1 MTRPLLPT
9 LAASLFATS
18 ALADVPRVVT
28 DIPPVQSL
36 VAQVMGDLG
45 TPAMLVRPGA
55 SPHGYA
61 LRPSEAAALQDADL
75 VFWVGPG
82 ITPWL
87 EGPIATLSPD
97 ANSIVLSETT
107 GTLLLPLR
115 EGTRFEAHAHDGHAD
130 SHLDQAE
137 GGHSDHDHSAEGH
150 NEGDHDDHDEGHHDD
165 DHDDHDEGH
174 HEDHDDQHTDPH
186 TWLDPANAQAWLGA
200 IASYL
205 AGADPTHAAVYTAN
219 AAAGMAELDA
229 VIAQAAA
236 TLAPVQGTPY
246 ITFHDAYQYFEA
258 HFGVPSAGAIT
269 LSDATP
275 ASAARIAA
283 IRDTVADLGVACI
296 FAEPQFNPALTA
308 TVLEG
313 SDAGSATLDPL
324 GASLDPGPDLYGAI
338 ILAMA
343 DAMADC
349 LN

>member
-18 ALADVPRVVT
+18 ALAEVPNVVT

-45 TPAMLVRPGA
+45 TPALLVRPGA

-61 LRPSEAAALQDADL
+61 LRPSEAASLQDADL

-82 ITPWL
+82 VTPWL

-97 ANSIVLSETT
+97 ASSIVLSDTP

-115 EGTRFEAHAHDGHAD
+115 EGTRFEAHDHDGHAD
-130 SHLDQAE
+130 PHADQAE
-137 GGHSDHDHSAEGH
+137 GSHDDHDHGAEGH
-150 NEGDHDDHDEGHHDD
+150 NEGDHDDHHD
-165 DHDDHDEGH
+165 DHDDHDEVH
-174 HEDHDDQHTDPH
+174 HDDHDDDQHTDPH

-205 AGADPTHAAVYTAN
+205 SGADPTHAAVYTAN

-229 VIAQAAA
+229 VIAQASA

-246 ITFHDAYQYFEA
+246 ITFHDAYQYFETR
-258 HFGVPSAGAIT
+258 FGVPSSGAIT

-283 IRDTVADLGVACI
+283 IRDTVADLGVACV
-296 FAEPQFNPALTA
+296 FAEPQFNPALTE

-324 GASLDPGPDLYGAI
+324 GATLELGPDLYGAV
-338 ILAMA
+338 ILTMA
-343 DAMADC
+343 DTMADC